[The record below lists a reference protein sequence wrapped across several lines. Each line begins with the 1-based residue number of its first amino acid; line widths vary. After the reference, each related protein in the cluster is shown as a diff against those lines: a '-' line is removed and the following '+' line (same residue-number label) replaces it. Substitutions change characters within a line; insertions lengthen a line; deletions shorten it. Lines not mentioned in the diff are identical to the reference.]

1 MEERIGTSL
10 DLITAGDPEAIAIME
25 ANMLKETLE
34 WRRKL
39 KLDETAEKLLGHV
52 PAYLAGFLLAQLFAF
67 PTFRGLP
74 TARVLVYSWE

>member
-25 ANMLKETLE
+25 ANMLKETLA

-39 KLDETAEKLLGHV
+39 KLDETAEK
-52 PAYLAGFLLAQLFAF
+52 
-67 PTFRGLP
+67 
-74 TARVLVYSWE
+74 